1 MFLLILNFGQ
11 MEKFRCL
18 IADDNELDRLTLLSY
33 LSYFSE
39 IEIVG
44 VFAHPELALE
54 VVQSTEIDILF
65 LDVDM
70 PGMSGLELRRKI
82 KEVPI
87 CIFAT
92 DHPEFAVESFELE
105 TLDYLIKPFTLERF
119 KQTMSRIN
127 EYMRIRKQANLFESH
142 NERNY
147 FFFKDG
153 HKKIKIDL
161 DEVLY
166 LSALQNYTSIITA
179 EEKQYVL
186 STLGTLLK
194 EDTFHSFVRI
204 HKSYAVNKKA
214 VSSIGAKEI
223 IISNGISVPVGR
235 SYRENLKDLLR

>member
-1 MFLLILNFGQ
+1 

-33 LSYFSE
+33 LSHFPE

-44 VFAHPELALE
+44 AFAHPDFALE
-54 VVQSTEIDILF
+54 AVEKNDIDILF

-127 EYMRIRKQANLFESH
+127 EYMKIRKQANLFISNHEK
-142 NERNY
+142 NY
-147 FFFKDG
+147 FFIKEG

-161 DEVLY
+161 DEVFY
-166 LSALQNYTSIITA
+166 LSALQNYTSIITSND
-179 EEKQYVL
+179 KQYVL

-194 EDTFHSFVRI
+194 EDIFNSFIRI
-204 HKSYAVNKKA
+204 HKSYAVNKMA
-214 VSSIGAKEI
+214 VSSLNSKEI
-223 IISNGISVPVGR
+223 ILSNGVSVPIGR
-235 SYRENLKDLLR
+235 SYKESLEELLK